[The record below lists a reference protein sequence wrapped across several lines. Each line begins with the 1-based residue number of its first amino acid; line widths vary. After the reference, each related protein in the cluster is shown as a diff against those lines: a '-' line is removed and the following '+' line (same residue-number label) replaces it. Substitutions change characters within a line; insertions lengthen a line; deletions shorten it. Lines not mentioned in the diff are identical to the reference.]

1 MVHGLGTPEIVD
13 AQPFNPKLCAQ
24 FLDAVFEVGPAVV
37 LAPDGQSVHAPGQ
50 VASMVIPAV
59 VPSSRTEAIMV
70 VMHQ

>member
-1 MVHGLGTPEIVD
+1 
-13 AQPFNPKLCAQ
+13 
-24 FLDAVFEVGPAVV
+24 